1 MVTATKPIQ
10 KTEEAHT
17 IQVTPLQEVAETI
30 RIDALALAQER
41 LTGAT
46 RGLELKRLFRY
57 PDFVDAFKHGLA
69 SGVANALSANDPH
82 VEVVYTYEP
91 SANPDS
97 ELGNDLPVD
106 ATVHLLVK
114 VQSPSL
120 ALEAFIAAL
129 DRALTAELKGLPSP
143 KFAQRESILDVNLIT
158 EKDIE
163 EGRGYAVILSSLFA
177 PPLKIW
183 QR

>member
-1 MVTATKPIQ
+1 MVTATMPIQ
-10 KTEEAHT
+10 KTRKART
-17 IQVTPLQEVAETI
+17 IRVTPLQEVAETI
-30 RIDALALAQER
+30 RADALTLAQER
-41 LTGAT
+41 LTDAI
-46 RGLELKRLFRY
+46 RGLELKHLFRH
-57 PDFVDAFKHGLA
+57 PDFVDTFKHGLA

-82 VEVVYTYEP
+82 VEAIYTYDP

-114 VQSPSL
+114 VQSPSP

-163 EGRGYAVILSSLFA
+163 QGRGYAVILSSMFA
-177 PPLKIW
+177 PPLKVW

>member
-1 MVTATKPIQ
+1 MVTATMPIQ
-10 KTEEAHT
+10 KTKEAHT

-30 RIDALALAQER
+30 RTDALALAQER
-41 LTGAT
+41 LTGAI

-57 PDFVDAFKHGLA
+57 PDFVDTFKHGLA

-82 VEVVYTYEP
+82 VEAIYTYDP

-106 ATVHLLVK
+106 ATVHMLVK
-114 VQSPSL
+114 VQSPSP

-129 DRALTAELKGLPSP
+129 DRALTAELKSLPSP

-163 EGRGYAVILSSLFA
+163 QGRGYAVILSSMFA
-177 PPLKIW
+177 PPLKVW